1 MVLLFYSIAVIFLH
15 SCILIL
21 LEPVYVGVPQLTKI
35 GGLGED
41 IGEVLVYVVYHG
53 REATKKLLDQLQSGL
68 VHR

>member
-1 MVLLFYSIAVIFLH
+1 
-15 SCILIL
+15 
-21 LEPVYVGVPQLTKI
+21 VGVPQLTKI

-41 IGEVLVYVVYHG
+41 IGEVLGYVVYHG